1 MHLMLLNHLK
11 KNYFLHVFFMYR
23 IDFLGGR
30 KINFKLVWVWNI
42 YSTSNRTLKCH
53 LWQKDLYNL
62 IMFKKIIFFFKNY
75 SKALNAY
82 KYPWFTHV

>member
-1 MHLMLLNHLK
+1 MHLMLLNHLEK
-11 KNYFLHVFFMYR
+11 KNFTCFFFYFMHR

-30 KINFKLVWVWNI
+30 KIKFKLVWVWNI
-42 YSTSNRTLKCH
+42 YSTSNRTLECH

-62 IMFKKIIFFFKNY
+62 IMFKTFFFNY